1 MEIVNSVIGISI
13 SVVEVTI
20 SVVGFVWFVISVN
33 RFVTSIVENEVSE
46 MLEQFLLSIIVNPL
60 IHFSQK

>member
-33 RFVTSIVENEVSE
+33 RFVTSIVGNEVSE
-46 MLEQFLLSIIVNPL
+46 MLEQFLLSINIL
-60 IHFSQK
+60 YKLF